1 MAVFYGRIGKKVIH
15 VFPLGPFRPLVR
27 QPPSLPSSPPVLLS
41 VAKKPTARSATI
53 QARVT
58 PDELASLTAIAT
70 AQGVTTSE
78 IVRRLVR
85 SVAGLPITADPE
97 TRPAIEAL
105 VDQFRRVGVNLNQ
118 AVRAM
123 NEGRVDY
130 EPALA
135 AVLDDLLTATEGA
148 RAAYREFVRPPRRI
162 REAIDGQPAV

>member
-1 MAVFYGRIGKKVIH
+1 
-15 VFPLGPFRPLVR
+15 
-27 QPPSLPSSPPVLLS
+27 
-41 VAKKPTARSATI
+41 VAKKPAARSTTI

-58 PDELASLTAIAT
+58 PDELAALAAIA
-70 AQGVTTSE
+70 AANGVTASE

-85 SVAGLPITADPE
+85 SAASLPVPTDPE
-97 TRPAIEAL
+97 LRPLVEEL

-135 AVLDDLLTATEGA
+135 AVLNDLMTATEGA
-148 RAAYREFVRPPRRI
+148 RAAYREFVRPPRRV
-162 REAIDGQPAV
+162 REAVRG

>member
-1 MAVFYGRIGKKVIH
+1 MH
-15 VFPLGPFRPLVR
+15 
-27 QPPSLPSSPPVLLS
+27 QPPPSSLPLLSFSS
-41 VAKKPTARSATI
+41 VAKKPTARSESI

-85 SVAGLPITADPE
+85 SAAGLPVAADPE
-97 TRPAIEAL
+97 MRPVIEAL

-148 RAAYREFVRPPRRI
+148 RAAYREFVRPPRRV

>member
-1 MAVFYGRIGKKVIH
+1 MPLRRHGTTVFDGRIGKNVIH

-41 VAKKPTARSATI
+41 VAKKPTARSETI

-97 TRPAIEAL
+97 MRPVIEAL
-105 VDQFRRVGVNLNQ
+105 YHVPETR
-118 AVRAM
+118 
-123 NEGRVDY
+123 
-130 EPALA
+130 
-135 AVLDDLLTATEGA
+135 THT
-148 RAAYREFVRPPRRI
+148 
-162 REAIDGQPAV
+162 

>member
-1 MAVFYGRIGKKVIH
+1 MARWQDRGKRNTRFSIGAV
-15 VFPLGPFRPLVR
+15 RPLVH
-27 QPPSLPSSPPVLLS
+27 QPPPSRLPLLSFSS

-85 SVAGLPITADPE
+85 SAAGLPVAADPE
-97 TRPAIEAL
+97 MRPVIEAL

-135 AVLDDLLTATEGA
+135 AVLDDLLAATEGA

-162 REAIDGQPAV
+162 REAIDGQPVV

>member
-1 MAVFYGRIGKKVIH
+1 M
-15 VFPLGPFRPLVR
+15 
-27 QPPSLPSSPPVLLS
+27 
-41 VAKKPTARSATI
+41 AKKPVARSATI

-58 PDELASLTAIAT
+58 PDELAALTGVAA
-70 AQGVTTSE
+70 ANGVTTSE

-85 SVAGLPITADPE
+85 SVAGLPVTVDPE
-97 TRPAIEAL
+97 LRPLVEEL

-135 AVLDDLLTATEGA
+135 AVLNDLLTATEGA

-162 REAIDGQPAV
+162 REVVGG

>member
-1 MAVFYGRIGKKVIH
+1 MS
-15 VFPLGPFRPLVR
+15 PTS
-27 QPPSLPSSPPVLLS
+27 SLQSSPPVLLS
-41 VAKKPTARSATI
+41 VAKKPTARSVTI

-97 TRPAIEAL
+97 MRPVIEAL

-135 AVLDDLLTATEGA
+135 AVLDDLLDGH
-148 RAAYREFVRPPRRI
+148 RGRPRGLPRI
-162 REAIDGQPAV
+162 RASAASDPRGH